1 MSFLLFGVTLV
12 YANMVSEARMEYI
25 FSDFSFSSVS
35 YSKITEEAALSTGIM
50 FCFFI
55 FMFLFGLL
63 RVKTRTSK
71 VLSIIGG
78 VLSFCFVVWSIVVF
92 MSPSAISFDEVFFV
106 WLLFSLIVIS
116 FSIVGLIQ
124 SVRFRRM
131 IKSGQVVV
139 KSTESIDLLDS

>member
-25 FSDFSFSSVS
+25 FSDFSFSSIS
-35 YSKITEEAALSTGIM
+35 YSKITEEAALSTGII

-78 VLSFCFVVWSIVVF
+78 VLSFCFVVWAIVVF

-131 IKSGQVVV
+131 IKSGQVAV